1 MPQIEQVTRYKFN
14 GKEYKTLN
22 KIKQEIEDDL
32 GKIID
37 SMDVTMTPRQ
47 KLNIFNTL
55 VSSKSQ
61 VIKLLVVLQ
70 ELGNGRL

>member
-14 GKEYKTLN
+14 GKEYKTLS

-47 KLNIFNTL
+47 KLNIFNSL

-61 VIKLLVVLQ
+61 VIKLLAVLQ
-70 ELGNGRL
+70 ELGND